1 MVWDSDFAARAARSR
16 ARAER
21 LYLFVRRRPSWLTRL
36 AVGAGALV
44 LAAITLLIIVP
55 AILVMALVFV
65 GGAAVLAG
73 VMALR
78 GRLSRGPGALRVRD
92 GRENV
97 RVIGRG

>member
-1 MVWDSDFAARAARSR
+1 MAWDPDFAARAARSR
-16 ARAER
+16 ARAQR
-21 LYLFVRRRPSWLTRL
+21 LYLFVRRQPGWLTKL

-44 LAAITLLIIVP
+44 LASVTLLIVIP
-55 AILVMALVFV
+55 AMLVMALVFIA
-65 GGAAVLAG
+65 GAAVLAG

-78 GRLSRGPGALRVRD
+78 GRLGRGPRALRVRD